1 MEGWMKGK
9 KERAIDTGWMG
20 VGCDND
26 FEIVLGRRR
35 IQNEVLCPRFIKG
48 VTWVQFTKIMQM

>member
-9 KERAIDTGWMG
+9 KERAIYAGWTG

-35 IQNEVLCPRFIKG
+35 IQNEVICPDSSKA
-48 VTWVQFTKIMQM
+48 